1 MAATEDHSFDSLGLW
16 RVRHVSKV
24 PLFVPAKLVYD
35 ETVEV
40 NLVILDVN

>member
-1 MAATEDHSFDSLGLW
+1 MAATEDHPFDSLQLW
-16 RVRHVSKV
+16 RVRHVSKI